1 MKMWMVAATAASV
14 MCVSGARV
22 QASNPGSAPTE
33 KELAPAVTAFLAEH
47 GDLCL
52 AWYSWPRELTAEQQ
66 RSGLNE
72 AVQLPVL
79 ERLGLVASTEIP
91 GGAAPAA
98 GAANQ
103 ESQPGAGSPGP
114 GRRYSLTA
122 KGRRYFLQKKRTT
135 LGLHGETVAHDADFC
150 VAQLSLDKV
159 IKWTPPEPLHGHLET
174 LVKYTYRIKS
184 ADWIS
189 DDEVRKVFPMVDRI
203 VRGAGKLEMSA
214 PVQQQDGKWV
224 PVLPGQ

>member
-1 MKMWMVAATAASV
+1 VH
-14 MCVSGARV
+14 
-22 QASNPGSAPTE
+22 ASNLGSPPSE
-33 KELAPAVTAFLAEH
+33 KDLAPAVQAFLADH

-52 AWYSWPRELTAEQQ
+52 AWYTWPRELTAEQQ
-66 RSGLNE
+66 HRGLNE

-79 ERLGLVASTEIP
+79 ERLGLVESTEIP
-91 GGAAPAA
+91 AA
-98 GAANQ
+98 
-103 ESQPGAGSPGP
+103 PGP

-122 KGRRYFLQKKRTT
+122 KGRHYYLQRKRTT

-159 IKWTPPEPLHGHLET
+159 IKWTPPEPLQGHLET

-189 DDEVRKVFPMVDRI
+189 DEEVRKVFPMVDRI
-203 VRGAGKLEMSA
+203 VRGAGKLEMTA
-214 PVQQQDGKWV
+214 TVQQQDGKWI

>member
-1 MKMWMVAATAASV
+1 VH
-14 MCVSGARV
+14 
-22 QASNPGSAPTE
+22 ASNLGSPPSE
-33 KELAPAVTAFLAEH
+33 KDLAPAVQAFLADH

-52 AWYSWPRELTAEQQ
+52 AWYTWPRELTADQQ
-66 RSGLNE
+66 HSGLNE
-72 AVQLPVL
+72 PVQLPVL
-79 ERLGLVASTEIP
+79 ERLGLVESTEIP
-91 GGAAPAA
+91 AA
-98 GAANQ
+98 
-103 ESQPGAGSPGP
+103 PGP

-122 KGRRYFLQKKRTT
+122 KGRHYYLQRKRTT

-159 IKWTPPEPLHGHLET
+159 IKWTPPEPLQGHLET

-189 DDEVRKVFPMVDRI
+189 DEEVRKVFPMVDRI
-203 VRGAGKLEMSA
+203 VRGAGKLEMTA
-214 PVQQQDGKWV
+214 TVQQQDGKWI

>member
-1 MKMWMVAATAASV
+1 MMKMWMVAATAASV
-14 MCVSGARV
+14 MGVAGAGV
-22 QASNPGSAPTE
+22 HASNLGSAPSE
-33 KELAPAVTAFLAEH
+33 KDLAPAVQAFLADH

-52 AWYSWPRELTAEQQ
+52 AWYTWPRELTAEQQ
-66 RSGLNE
+66 HSGLNE

-79 ERLGLVASTEIP
+79 ERLGLVESTEIP
-91 GGAAPAA
+91 ADAAH
-98 GAANQ
+98 Q
-103 ESQPGAGSPGP
+103 ESQPGVSSPGP

-122 KGRRYFLQKKRTT
+122 KGRHYYLQRKRTT

-150 VAQLSLDKV
+150 VARLSLDKV
-159 IKWTPPEPLHGHLET
+159 IKWTAPEPLQGHLET

-189 DDEVRKVFPMVDRI
+189 DDQVRKVFPMVDRI
-203 VRGAGKLEMSA
+203 VRGAGKLEMTA
-214 PVQQQDGKWV
+214 TVQRQDGKWV

>member
-22 QASNPGSAPTE
+22 LASNPGSAPSE
-33 KELAPAVTAFLAEH
+33 KDLAPAVKAFLADH

-52 AWYSWPRELTAEQQ
+52 AWYTWPRELTAEQQ
-66 RSGLNE
+66 HSGLNE

-79 ERLGLVASTEIP
+79 ERLGLVESTE
-91 GGAAPAA
+91 
-98 GAANQ
+98 
-103 ESQPGAGSPGP
+103 SPGAPGA

-122 KGRRYFLQKKRTT
+122 KGRHYYLQKKRTT

-159 IKWTPPEPLHGHLET
+159 IKWTPPEPLQGHLET

-189 DDEVRKVFPMVDRI
+189 DEEVRKVFPMVDRI
-203 VRGAGKLEMSA
+203 VRGAGKLEMTA
-214 PVQQQDGKWV
+214 TVQQQDGKWV